1 MADQKIVLLGDSGV
15 GKTCFVHKLVYD
27 RFNSQEPSTMGASF
41 LKKTYET
48 KGNKIY
54 EFAIWDT
61 AGQERFDSLATF
73 YTRDAGCGIIVF
85 DITSRASFE
94 DLDRLYK
101 KLEYA
106 DKRCYSILVGSKLDI
121 VLEEPNL
128 RAITKEEA
136 QQFADL
142 KNSTFF
148 ECSSKTGSN
157 IPDIWEEIGKQYVRI
172 KQEKKKKKNK
182 LNKKL
187 EKPINKNNN
196 NNSSSSSSS
205 KNNKKNPKEKIQI
218 KEENIEKNKA
228 NNSGGC
234 C

>member
-41 LKKTYET
+41 LKKTYEA

-106 DKRCYSILVGSKLDI
+106 DKRCYSILVGSKLDL

-136 QQFADL
+136 QQYADK

-148 ECSSKTGSN
+148 ECSSKTGNN
-157 IPDIWEEIGKQYVRI
+157 IPELWEEIGKQYVRI
-172 KQEKKKKKNK
+172 KQEKKKNKRNK

-187 EKPINKNNN
+187 EKPRNTNNTNNKT
-196 NNSSSSSSS
+196 
-205 KNNKKNPKEKIQI
+205 NKKNPKEKIQI
-218 KEENIEKNKA
+218 KEEQIEKNKA
-228 NNSGGC
+228 NKSGGC